1 MFAKNSGVGAL
12 KRMTTMVG
20 LDAGMWADPPVIRIG
35 GMHILATVV
44 MMVVVLTGTM
54 KSSAGQLVV
63 FYIQQT
69 VRTTSD
75 WFSCR
80 TASKTMVIDG

>member
-1 MFAKNSGVGAL
+1 
-12 KRMTTMVG
+12 
-20 LDAGMWADPPVIRIG
+20 
-35 GMHILATVV
+35 MHILATVV

-54 KSSAGQLVV
+54 KSSAGQLVI